1 VKSKVILLP
10 MSNLTPLKDLAAS
23 LEGTLLYDD
32 LHKTLYATDASA
44 YRIMPAAVAI
54 PKSDEDIVK
63 IIRKKIRFLSHLELQ
78 ELLVKQ

>member
-32 LHKTLYATDASA
+32 IKHCMQQMRL
-44 YRIMPAAVAI
+44 RI
-54 PKSDEDIVK
+54 
-63 IIRKKIRFLSHLELQ
+63 ELCQ
-78 ELLVKQ
+78 LL